1 MDEIR
6 ECKVKSDDIV
16 SPDNGDII
24 VDYAVMQDIYH
35 DTHVGSHTINE
46 DENGNV
52 EHVCN
57 RVHNR
62 ILHAVL
68 KEYVKHV
75 PANVNSYEHNV
86 VNDRANT
93 GSVTAGMIHSIVS
106 SDSINDLFLALP
118 DLDQDSP

>member
-16 SPDNGDII
+16 SPGNGNII
-24 VDYAVMQDIYH
+24 VDFAVMQDVYH

-46 DENGNV
+46 DENGSV

-68 KEYVKHV
+68 QEYVNHV
-75 PANVNSYEHNV
+75 PSNVNNYESNV
-86 VNDRANT
+86 VSDRAIT
-93 GSVTAGMIHSIVS
+93 GNVTARMIHSIVS
-106 SDSINDLFLALP
+106 SDSINDSFLALP

>member
-16 SPDNGDII
+16 SPDNGNII
-24 VDYAVMQDIYH
+24 VDSAVMQDVYH
-35 DTHVGSHTINE
+35 DIHVGSHGINE
-46 DENGNV
+46 DDNGSV

-68 KEYVKHV
+68 QEYVTHV
-75 PANVNSYEHNV
+75 PTNVINYEHNV
-86 VNDRANT
+86 VDDRSNT
-93 GSVTAGMIHSIVS
+93 GVVTAGVIHSIVS
-106 SDSINDLFLALP
+106 SDTINGLFLALP